1 MGQRA
6 RWTPAQGVRACRAV
20 DSGVGAEAHPRDPA
34 AHHTRSEDRRR
45 AARQLDRG
53 HKRRG
58 AAPRRRGGTRGEAPS
73 SPTTTTPQ
81 TRTSPSTARGT
92 EQSRRDR
99 PTRARPRSSGQ
110 ERGGNEGQG
119 PRPLPPTQERH
130 GYDGRP
136 AAASRVPT
144 RAQVSSAEPGGRGT
158 RQGVGGGRRPP
169 LDHTQRHRRTGGA
182 RKRRRARSGAAAG
195 PGKRDAPGRRSGGRQ
210 MGTRQ
215 TGGQTDERERG
226 GRTWERPASREMP
239 QRDGGGG
246 GGRRPPTR
254 WGGATGT
261 IPKNQMRVGCQG
273 TTRGLTAR
281 GLQHNGGPAATPRTP
296 TGLPLNPWG
305 PPPRGGPTTATDDT
319 DEPQPAPWK
328 QVSQGTYRRPPPT
341 PHTHPPCPTLFPHPP
356 AHRGTPEKHI
366 TQGHPPGHGGQGVT
380 PTRGEAISGPRLTRG
395 REGER
400 HGTGKAGRS
409 PVRGR
414 GRAGST
420 GEGRQCTR
428 GKGCEA
434 GTRVPAQG
442 EEKGP
447 RHARQTST
455 GSHHHTHE
463 GSPMTPGTPGG
474 LSRPRALHDPAPPTR
489 APCAKASPPLPRG
502 GGARPP
508 HLTHPS
514 IFPPSSHP
522 SFT

>member
-1 MGQRA
+1 MGGWQKATPRPHATTPADRRGQGSGGGHGAGPQRA
-6 RWTPAQGVRACRAV
+6 QESETHQDAGP
-20 DSGVGAEAHPRDPA
+20 GVGRWGP
-34 AHHTRSEDRRR
+34 DRREV
-45 AARQLDRG
+45 RQ
-53 HKRRG
+53 
-58 AAPRRRGGTRGEAPS
+58 
-73 SPTTTTPQ
+73 
-81 TRTSPSTARGT
+81 TSGSEEG
-92 EQSRRDR
+92 
-99 PTRARPRSSGQ
+99 
-110 ERGGNEGQG
+110 ERGSG
-119 PRPLPPTQERH
+119 
-130 GYDGRP
+130 
-136 AAASRVPT
+136 
-144 RAQVSSAEPGGRGT
+144 
-158 RQGVGGGRRPP
+158 
-169 LDHTQRHRRTGGA
+169 RHRERCHKGTVA
-182 RKRRRARSGAAAG
+182 EGAAAG
-195 PGKRDAPGRRSGGRQ
+195 L
-210 MGTRQ
+210 
-215 TGGQTDERERG
+215 
-226 GRTWERPASREMP
+226 
-239 QRDGGGG
+239 QRGGGG
-246 GGRRPPTR
+246 
-254 WGGATGT
+254 TGT
-261 IPKNQMRVGCQG
+261 IPKNRMRVGCQG

-502 GGARPP
+502 GGSSA
-508 HLTHPS
+508 
-514 IFPPSSHP
+514 SSHP
-522 SFT
+522 SVHLSTLISSVLHLVHPPGPDAWGKRS

>member
-1 MGQRA
+1 MAEGHPSTTRNDTGGQAGQGSGGGHGAGPQRA
-6 RWTPAQGVRACRAV
+6 QESETHQDAGP
-20 DSGVGAEAHPRDPA
+20 GVGRWGP
-34 AHHTRSEDRRR
+34 DRREV
-45 AARQLDRG
+45 RQ
-53 HKRRG
+53 
-58 AAPRRRGGTRGEAPS
+58 
-73 SPTTTTPQ
+73 
-81 TRTSPSTARGT
+81 TSGSEEG
-92 EQSRRDR
+92 
-99 PTRARPRSSGQ
+99 
-110 ERGGNEGQG
+110 ERGSG
-119 PRPLPPTQERH
+119 
-130 GYDGRP
+130 
-136 AAASRVPT
+136 
-144 RAQVSSAEPGGRGT
+144 
-158 RQGVGGGRRPP
+158 
-169 LDHTQRHRRTGGA
+169 RHRERCHKGTVA
-182 RKRRRARSGAAAG
+182 EGAAAG
-195 PGKRDAPGRRSGGRQ
+195 LQ
-210 MGTRQ
+210 
-215 TGGQTDERERG
+215 RG
-226 GRTWERPASREMP
+226 G
-239 QRDGGGG
+239 
-246 GGRRPPTR
+246 
-254 WGGATGT
+254 GGATGT

-474 LSRPRALHDPAPPTR
+474 LSRPRALHDPAPPPGPHVQR
-489 APCAKASPPLPRG
+489 LPPPCHVGGGLVRLISPIRPSFHPHLIRPSPSPPSR
-502 GGARPP
+502 A
-508 HLTHPS
+508 
-514 IFPPSSHP
+514 
-522 SFT
+522 